1 MSGVAAH
8 RLTTAHL
15 QAAYPFVAEGGL
27 GAPGSY
33 IGRDLFGGAF
43 VYDAFELYAAGVLT
57 SPNMLVAGQIGR
69 GKSALI
75 KTYLWRQRAFGRRA
89 VIMDPKGE
97 YGALAQAC
105 GVTPIRLEPGG
116 KLRLNPLDRRVT
128 RDAQLRLL
136 HAISSAALER
146 TLSPTEKTALQLAL
160 DSAAA
165 RAPEATALPL
175 VVDALLHPAP
185 DAGESVGASQAS
197 VIDWGREVGFE
208 LRRLVAGDLAGMFDE
223 PTSVSIDL
231 NAPLVVLD
239 LSAVYDSDALGIL
252 MTCAAAWLQGLL
264 AQQSSTKT
272 IFVLDEAWAILAN
285 LGIARWLQSSFKL
298 SRAYGL
304 QNIAV
309 LHRFSDLT
317 ATGAAGS
324 HTERVARGLLSDAE
338 TRVVLGQ
345 SAAEIAAT
353 KELLGLTATEAEL
366 LPSLDR
372 GVALWKVAQRS
383 FLVEHRVGR
392 SETALVDTDSRMA
405 SGVPA

>member
-1 MSGVAAH
+1 MRSGVAAH
-8 RLTTAHL
+8 RLTSAHL

-27 GAPGSY
+27 GAPGTY

-43 VYDAFELYAAGVLT
+43 VYDAFELYSAGVLT

-75 KTYLWRQRAFGRRA
+75 KTYIWRQRAFGRRA

-97 YGALAQAC
+97 YGALADAC

-116 KLRLNPLDRRVT
+116 ALRLNPLDRRVT

-146 TLSPTEKTALQLAL
+146 ALSPTEKTALQLAL
-160 DSAAA
+160 DTTAAITT
-165 RAPEATALPL
+165 ETTLPA
-175 VVDALLHPAP
+175 VVDALLHPERSVG
-185 DAGESVGASQAS
+185 DAVGASHAS
-197 VIDWGREVGFE
+197 VVDWGREVGFE
-208 LRRLVAGDLAGMFDE
+208 LRRLVAGDLAGMFDQE
-223 PTSVSIDL
+223 TSASIDL
-231 NAPLVVLD
+231 DAPLVVLD
-239 LSAVYDSDALGIL
+239 LSPVYDSDALGIL

-264 AQQSSTKT
+264 AQHSSTKT

-285 LGIARWLQSSFKL
+285 LGIAKWLQSSFKL

-309 LHRFSDLT
+309 LHRFSDLA

-324 HTERVARGLLSDAE
+324 QTERVARGLLSDAE

-345 SAAEIAAT
+345 SAGEVAAT
-353 KELLGLTATEAEL
+353 KDLLGLTDTEAEL

-383 FLVEHRVGR
+383 FLVEHRIGR
-392 SETALVDTDSRMA
+392 AEATLVDTDSRMA
-405 SGVPA
+405 GSLA

>member
-1 MSGVAAH
+1 VTGVAAH

-27 GAPGSY
+27 GAPGTY

-75 KTYLWRQRAFGRRA
+75 KTYVWRQRAFGRRA

-97 YGALAQAC
+97 YGALARAC
-105 GVTPIRLEPGG
+105 GVSPIRLEPGG
-116 KLRLNPLDRRVT
+116 RLRLNPLDPRVA

-136 HAISSAALER
+136 HAISAAALER
-146 TLSPTEKTALQLAL
+146 GLSPTEKTALQLAL
-160 DSAAA
+160 DAASAAA
-165 RAPEATALPL
+165 PQGATLPL

-185 DAGESVGASQAS
+185 DAGQSLGAAQVSL
-197 VIDWGREVGFE
+197 VEWGREVGFE
-208 LRRLVAGDLAGMFDE
+208 LRRLVAGDLAGMFDQ
-223 PTSVSIDL
+223 PTSAAIDL
-231 NAPLVVLD
+231 GAPLVVLD

-264 AQQSSTKT
+264 AQQSQTKT

-285 LGIARWLQSSFKL
+285 LGIAKWLQASFKL
-298 SRAYGL
+298 SRAFGL
-304 QNIAV
+304 QNVAV
-309 LHRFSDLT
+309 LHRFSDLA

-345 SAAEIAAT
+345 SAAEVAAT
-353 KELLGLTATEAEL
+353 KDLLGLTDTEAEL

-383 FLVEHRVGR
+383 FLVEHRIGR
-392 SETALVDTDSRMA
+392 AEAVIVDTDARMA
-405 SGVPA
+405 SAVPA

>member
-1 MSGVAAH
+1 MTGVAAH

-43 VYDAFELYAAGVLT
+43 VYDAFELYSAGVLT

-75 KTYLWRQRAFGRRA
+75 KTYVWRQRAFGRRA

-97 YGALAQAC
+97 YGALAAAC
-105 GVTPIRLEPGG
+105 GVTPIRLQPGG

-160 DSAAA
+160 DSAGA

-185 DAGESVGASQAS
+185 DAGESVGASQVS

-264 AQQSSTKT
+264 AQQTGTKT

-304 QNIAV
+304 QNVAV
-309 LHRFSDLT
+309 LHRFSDLA

-324 HTERVARGLLSDAE
+324 QTERVARGLLSDAE

-345 SAAEIAAT
+345 SAGEVAAT
-353 KELLGLTATEAEL
+353 KDLLGLTDTEAEL

-383 FLVEHRVGR
+383 FLVEHRIGR
-392 SETALVDTDSRMA
+392 AEAALVDTDSRMA
-405 SGVPA
+405 GTVA

>member
-27 GAPGSY
+27 GAPGTY

-43 VYDAFELYAAGVLT
+43 VYDAFELYSAGVLT

-75 KTYLWRQRAFGRRA
+75 KTYVWRQRAFGRRA

-97 YGALAQAC
+97 YGALAAAC

-116 KLRLNPLDRRVT
+116 RLRLNPLDKRVT

-160 DSAAA
+160 DSAGA

-175 VVDALLHPAP
+175 VVDALLHPTP
-185 DAGESVGASQAS
+185 EAGESVGASHAS

-264 AQQSSTKT
+264 AEQTGTKT

-345 SAAEIAAT
+345 SAAEVAAT
-353 KELLGLTATEAEL
+353 KDLLGLTATEAEL

-383 FLVEHRVGR
+383 FLVEHRIGR
-392 SETALVDTDSRMA
+392 SEAAIVDTDSRMA
-405 SGVPA
+405 GAVPA